1 MVSDRRSVSNL
12 QKLEA
17 DFLFEMSN
25 SGFVILC
32 VFFYLFFLLSL
43 SSLIKVHRKL
53 YKTPFQKTVTVFD
66 SELLAI
72 YFGSVLQCSS
82 SKSNKPF

>member
-66 SELLAI
+66 SVLAI